1 MKLKTRIIISF
12 FVIILFPLALT
23 GIALM
28 GFTSY
33 QMRAIEEQYGIDGV
47 TYQSLSNNTLIL
59 DKITHKA
66 FSNLE
71 ETARCSPEDLE
82 DTSYLDSVNSELTGK
97 NAFLL
102 VRKGRELVYN
112 GSGEECGRSV

>member
-1 MKLKTRIIISF
+1 MDWSEDMKLKTRIIISF

-59 DKITHKA
+59 DRI
-66 FSNLE
+66 
-71 ETARCSPEDLE
+71 SPERIL
-82 DTSYLDSVNSELTGK
+82 SK
-97 NAFLL
+97 NC
-102 VRKGRELVYN
+102 R
-112 GSGEECGRSV
+112 GSLMT